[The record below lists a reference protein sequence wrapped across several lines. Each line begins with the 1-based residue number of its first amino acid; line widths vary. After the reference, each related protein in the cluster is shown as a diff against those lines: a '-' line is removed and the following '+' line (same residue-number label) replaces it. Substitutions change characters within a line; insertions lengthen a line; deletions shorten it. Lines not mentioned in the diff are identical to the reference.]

1 MNAIKKY
8 QGMVEAIESVLEN
21 TKQLDK
27 AGFEFKVQ
35 DELIKRQILTLLA
48 ATDKDLLIQLLGK
61 IRNHYTESI
70 SDIKE
75 NVIG

>member
-8 QGMVEAIESVLEN
+8 QGIIEAIETVLEN
-21 TKQLDK
+21 PKQLGK

-35 DELIKRQILTLLA
+35 DELIKRQILTLFA
-48 ATDKDLLIQLLGK
+48 ATDKDLLLNILGK

-75 NVIG
+75 NE